1 MLPMRNGTTA
11 TASPASTSA
20 GPTTTAYIAIGSNL
34 GDRGRNCYQAIAAL
48 SQHPQISVTK
58 MSRLIETA
66 PVGLPDGAPPFLN
79 GAIAIET
86 SLGSHALL
94 KELLS
99 LEQSL
104 GRIRGDRWEPRTI
117 DLDLLLFGD
126 KIVSSDELIVPH
138 PMMHQR
144 RFVLEPLA
152 EIAADV
158 VHPTLAMTVGGLL
171 ENAK

>member
-1 MLPMRNGTTA
+1 MATMRNGNPATVTA
-11 TASPASTSA
+11 TNSSTGNLISA
-20 GPTTTAYIAIGSNL
+20 YVAIGSNI

-48 SQHPQISVTK
+48 SQHPQINVTK
-58 MSRLIETA
+58 ISRLIETA
-66 PVGLPDGAPPFLN
+66 PVGLPAGAPPFLN

-94 KELLS
+94 KELMTI
-99 LEQSL
+99 EQQL
-104 GRIRGDRWEPRTI
+104 GRVRRERWEPRVI
-117 DLDLLLFGD
+117 DLDLLLYGD
-126 KIVSSDELIVPH
+126 KIISSDDLIVPH

-152 EIAADV
+152 EIAPDA

>member
-1 MLPMRNGTTA
+1 MRNGNSATA
-11 TASPASTSA
+11 TLGTSTPAGVS
-20 GPTTTAYIAIGSNL
+20 TTTAYIAIGSNL
-34 GDRGRNCYQAIAAL
+34 GDRGRNCYQAVAAL
-48 SQHPQISVTK
+48 SQHAQITVTRI
-58 MSRLIETA
+58 SRLIETA

-79 GAIAIET
+79 GAVAFET

-94 KELLS
+94 KELLAI
-99 LEQSL
+99 EQQL
-104 GRIRGDRWEPRTI
+104 GRVRRERWEPRVI

-152 EIAADV
+152 EIARNV
-158 VHPTLAMTVGGLL
+158 VHPTLMMTIGGLL